1 MAIIQQVGRNTGK
14 RGRECDDARGGE
26 AEEEEEEGEREGA
39 DMEMLSPGERGMDG
53 MKERVRV
60 PIASSNMT
68 WRDWGL
74 GFRV

>member
-1 MAIIQQVGRNTGK
+1 VVVEVG
-14 RGRECDDARGGE
+14 EW
-26 AEEEEEEGEREGA
+26 EGA

-68 WRDWGL
+68 VGVSSNDPTAC
-74 GFRV
+74 VCCI